1 MLSSLT
7 TTGARHIGT
16 TVTSAVA
23 VRPIGRSSFRPMAR
37 RARALY
43 GGVVKGSAIGSLWAE
58 PRVADPPRRVWRD
71 WALVG
76 VLVPAAV
83 LESIFRE
90 DVTWWPVAL
99 VMTVAAIVLL
109 LWRRTSPLPVVAGTF
124 GAIGAGAMASLL
136 GAGDP
141 AMLYAAASVLLVPY
155 SLLRWAAGREAVIGL
170 AIIVVVGAVCNAADF
185 TGFVDAVG
193 GMVVLL
199 FPAVLGAS
207 VRYRTGSRLRELD
220 QVRLREREEL
230 ARGLHDTVAHH
241 VSAIAI
247 QAQAGRALA
256 ASRPAAAVD
265 ALAVIE
271 EAASRTLTEMRSMV
285 GALRRPGEAPD
296 LLPQRGLAD
305 IERLALLAGE
315 GPRVDVELSGGLD
328 DLRPAV
334 EAAIYRLVQESIT
347 NAVRHARTATR
358 IAVSVAGENGCVRV
372 TVRDDGAA
380 VAFGGAGSAQGYGLV
395 GMTERAALLGGA
407 LEAGPD
413 PAGGWAVRAVLPRN
427 GMAA

>member
-1 MLSSLT
+1 MES
-7 TTGARHIGT
+7 
-16 TVTSAVA
+16 
-23 VRPIGRSSFRPMAR
+23 
-37 RARALY
+37 
-43 GGVVKGSAIGSLWAE
+43 VKGSAIGSLWAE

-99 VMTVAAIVLL
+99 VITVAAIVLL
-109 LWRRTSPLPVVAGTF
+109 LWRRTSPLPVVAGAF
-124 GAIGAGAMASLL
+124 GVAGVGAMASLL

-170 AIIVVVGAVCNAADF
+170 AIIVVVGAVCIANDF
-185 TGFVDAVG
+185 TGYVDAVG
-193 GMVVLL
+193 GMVVML

>member
-1 MLSSLT
+1 
-7 TTGARHIGT
+7 
-16 TVTSAVA
+16 
-23 VRPIGRSSFRPMAR
+23 MAR

-43 GGVVKGSAIGSLWAE
+43 GGLVEGNAIRSLWAE
-58 PRVADPPRRVWRD
+58 PRVPDPPRRVWRD

-83 LESIFRE
+83 LESILRE
-90 DVTWWPVAL
+90 EVTWRPAAL
-99 VMTVAAIVLL
+99 VITVAAIVLL

-124 GAIGAGAMASLL
+124 GLMGTGAAAWLL
-136 GAGDP
+136 GAGEP
-141 AMLYAAASVLLVPY
+141 VGLYSAASVLLVPY
-155 SLLRWAAGREAVIGL
+155 SLLRWAAGREVVIGL
-170 AIIVVVGAVCNAADF
+170 SIIVVVGAVCIAADF
-185 TGFVDAVG
+185 TGVVEAVA
-193 GMVVLL
+193 GMVILL

-220 QVRLREREEL
+220 QIRLREREEL

-247 QAQAGRALA
+247 HAQAGRALA
-256 ASRPAAAVD
+256 ASRPDAAVD

-285 GALRRPGEAPD
+285 GALRRPGEVPD

-305 IERLALLAGE
+305 IEGLAMLGGE
-315 GPRVDVELSGGLD
+315 GPRVDVELSGDLEG
-328 DLRPAV
+328 LRPMV
-334 EAAIYRLVQESIT
+334 EAAIYRVVQESIT

-358 IAVSVAGENGCVRV
+358 IAVSVAGENGSVRV

-380 VAFGGAGSAQGYGLV
+380 VPFGGAGSATGYGLV

-427 GMAA
+427 GTPA

>member
-1 MLSSLT
+1 M
-7 TTGARHIGT
+7 TGG
-16 TVTSAVA
+16 
-23 VRPIGRSSFRPMAR
+23 
-37 RARALY
+37 
-43 GGVVKGSAIGSLWAE
+43 AIGSLWAE
-58 PRVADPPRRVWRD
+58 PPVADPPRRVWRD
-71 WALVG
+71 WVLVG

-83 LESIFRE
+83 LESLFRD
-90 DVTWWPVAL
+90 DVTGRPAAL
-99 VMTVAAIVLL
+99 VITVAVITGL
-109 LWRRTSPLPVVAGTF
+109 LWRRTHPLPVVAGAF
-124 GAIGAGAMASLL
+124 GVMGASAMASLL
-136 GAGDP
+136 GAGESVV
-141 AMLYAAASVLLVPY
+141 LYSAAAVMLLPY
-155 SLLRWAAGREAVIGL
+155 ALLRWASGREAVIGL
-170 AIIVVVGAVCNAADF
+170 AIIVVVGAVCIAADF
-185 TGFVDAVG
+185 TGVVDAVG

-207 VRYRTGSRLRELD
+207 VRYATGSRLRELD

-256 ASRPAAAVD
+256 ASRPAAAVE
-265 ALAVIE
+265 ALEVIE

-305 IERLALLAGE
+305 IERLALLTGD
-315 GPRVDVELSGGLD
+315 GPRVDVELSGDLD

-334 EAAIYRLVQESIT
+334 EAAVYRLAQESIT

-358 IAVSVAGENGCVRV
+358 IAVSVTGENGCVRV

-427 GMAA
+427 GAAA

>member
-1 MLSSLT
+1 MES
-7 TTGARHIGT
+7 
-16 TVTSAVA
+16 
-23 VRPIGRSSFRPMAR
+23 
-37 RARALY
+37 
-43 GGVVKGSAIGSLWAE
+43 VKGSAIGSLWAE

-99 VMTVAAIVLL
+99 MITVATIVLL
-109 LWRRTSPLPVVAGTF
+109 LWRRTSPLPVVAGAF
-124 GAIGAGAMASLL
+124 GVAGVGAMASLL

-170 AIIVVVGAVCNAADF
+170 AIIVVVGAVCIANDF
-185 TGFVDAVG
+185 TGYVDAVG
-193 GMVVLL
+193 GMVVML

>member
-83 LESIFRE
+83 LESILRE

-109 LWRRTSPLPVVAGTF
+109 LWRRTSPLPVVAGAF
-124 GAIGAGAMASLL
+124 GVMGAGAMAWLL
-136 GAGDP
+136 GVGEP
-141 AMLYAAASVLLVPY
+141 VGLYSAASVLLVPY

-170 AIIVVVGAVCNAADF
+170 AIIVVVGAVCIAADF

>member
-1 MLSSLT
+1 MES
-7 TTGARHIGT
+7 
-16 TVTSAVA
+16 
-23 VRPIGRSSFRPMAR
+23 
-37 RARALY
+37 
-43 GGVVKGSAIGSLWAE
+43 VKGSAIGSLWAE

-99 VMTVAAIVLL
+99 VITVATIVLL
-109 LWRRTSPLPVVAGTF
+109 LWRRTSPLPVVAGAF
-124 GAIGAGAMASLL
+124 GVAGVGAMASLL

-170 AIIVVVGAVCNAADF
+170 AIIVVVGAVCIANDF
-185 TGFVDAVG
+185 TGYVDAVG
-193 GMVVLL
+193 GMVVML

>member
-1 MLSSLT
+1 ME
-7 TTGARHIGT
+7 R
-16 TVTSAVA
+16 
-23 VRPIGRSSFRPMAR
+23 
-37 RARALY
+37 
-43 GGVVKGSAIGSLWAE
+43 VKGSVIGSLWAE

-83 LESIFRE
+83 LESILRE
-90 DVTWWPVAL
+90 DVTWWPAAL

-109 LWRRTSPLPVVAGTF
+109 LWRRTSPLPVVAGAF
-124 GAIGAGAMASLL
+124 GVIGAGAMASLL
-136 GAGDP
+136 GGGEP
-141 AMLYAAASVLLVPY
+141 VGLYSAASVLLVPY

-170 AIIVVVGAVCNAADF
+170 AIIVVVGAMCMANDF
-185 TGFVDAVG
+185 TGYVDAVG

-413 PAGGWAVRAVLPRN
+413 PAGGWAVRAVLPRD

>member
-1 MLSSLT
+1 MES
-7 TTGARHIGT
+7 
-16 TVTSAVA
+16 
-23 VRPIGRSSFRPMAR
+23 
-37 RARALY
+37 
-43 GGVVKGSAIGSLWAE
+43 VKGSAIGSLWAE

-99 VMTVAAIVLL
+99 VITVATIVLL
-109 LWRRTSPLPVVAGTF
+109 LWRRTSPLTVVAGAF
-124 GAIGAGAMASLL
+124 GVAGVGAMASLL

-170 AIIVVVGAVCNAADF
+170 AIIVVVGAVCIANDF
-185 TGFVDAVG
+185 TGYVDAVG
-193 GMVVLL
+193 GMVVML

-305 IERLALLAGE
+305 IERLALVAGE

-358 IAVSVAGENGCVRV
+358 IAVSVACENGCVRV

>member
-1 MLSSLT
+1 M
-7 TTGARHIGT
+7 
-16 TVTSAVA
+16 
-23 VRPIGRSSFRPMAR
+23 
-37 RARALY
+37 
-43 GGVVKGSAIGSLWAE
+43 KGSAIGSLWAE

-83 LESIFRE
+83 LESILRE
-90 DVTWWPVAL
+90 DVTWRPVAL
-99 VMTVAAIVLL
+99 VITVAAIVLL
-109 LWRRTSPLPVVAGTF
+109 LWRRTSPLPVVAGAF
-124 GAIGAGAMASLL
+124 GVMGAGAMASLL

-141 AMLYAAASVLLVPY
+141 AMLYSAASVLLVPY

-285 GALRRPGEAPD
+285 GALRRPGEAPA
-296 LLPQRGLAD
+296 LVPQRGLAD

-395 GMTERAALLGGA
+395 GMT
-407 LEAGPD
+407 
-413 PAGGWAVRAVLPRN
+413 N
-427 GMAA
+427 